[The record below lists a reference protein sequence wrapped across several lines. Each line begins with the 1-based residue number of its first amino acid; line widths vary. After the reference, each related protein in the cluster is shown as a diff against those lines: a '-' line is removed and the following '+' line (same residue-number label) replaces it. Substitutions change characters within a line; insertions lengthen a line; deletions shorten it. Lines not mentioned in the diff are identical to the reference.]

1 MLDASVFIISKIQ
14 IFIKYLT
21 RVYQKHS
28 SGYLQGEE
36 PAVQETGRG
45 KEGHVLF
52 MICSWQ
58 PFEVCT
64 MYVCCGIEKIIN
76 KNYF

>member
-1 MLDASVFIISKIQ
+1 MLGASVFIISKTQ
-14 IFIKYLT
+14 IFIKHLT
-21 RVYQKHS
+21 RVYQKHG

-36 PAVQETGRG
+36 PAIQEIGRG

-52 MICSWQ
+52 MICSLQ

-64 MYVCCGIEKIIN
+64 MYIWCGIEKL
-76 KNYF
+76 